1 MNKFFKLI
9 FVLCAICGFTQAQA
23 QPARPKLVVGLV
35 VDQMRWDYLCRY
47 QDRYCEGGFKR
58 LLNEGFSYENCR
70 IPYIPSVT
78 AIGHTSIYTGS
89 VPSIHGIA
97 GNNFMKDGKKTY
109 CTEDNTVKPVG
120 SNGKAGMESPRNM
133 WCTTIGDELR
143 IATNDRSKVIGVA
156 IKDRAAILPAG
167 HHANGAYWFDPEA
180 GKFITS
186 SFYMDKLPAWVNNFN
201 KQNFLR
207 GGYFV
212 HQFGYQSAT
221 SSSFKVSMEEPETHS
236 AFGVG
241 GRLVGLMY
249 EHSDDKF
256 MGTGS
261 AYTDA
266 QSFKK
271 QTNQTGY
278 QGTGFLTRLVYHP
291 LIEKGNLF
299 HVGIGLNY
307 ELAAENRSNME
318 FKAPYPVRVAGI
330 NAIGAKITDAKSDF
344 KFSGELMAAKGHV
357 GIEGKYIFMNV
368 DRKGDAKSYNAWGAY
383 GNLRFL
389 LNNEY
394 EYVKNDAGIATP
406 APKSWELVAAYNYTD
421 MNDAKAGFHGGKLSD
436 WALTMNYY
444 INKYMI
450 WRVSGHIVRAGESDY
465 SGFNKNTFRVIETRL
480 QFKF

>member
-1 MNKFFKLI
+1 MAAAL
-9 FVLCAICGFTQAQA
+9 VMGFAAAANAQEN
-23 QPARPKLVVGLV
+23 KLVVKPSGRILMDAAFLNSSNKA
-35 VDQMRWDYLCRY
+35 VDEQCVDGVNVPDIRIGMKVSYGKW
-47 QDRYCEGGFKR
+47 EGK
-58 LLNEGFSYENCR
+58 
-70 IPYIPSVT
+70 
-78 AIGHTSIYTGS
+78 ADIGYARGS
-89 VPSIHGIA
+89 VSP
-97 GNNFMKDGKKTY
+97 KD
-109 CTEDNTVKPVG
+109 
-120 SNGKAGMESPRNM
+120 
-133 WCTTIGDELR
+133 I
-143 IATNDRSKVIGVA
+143 
-156 IKDRAAILPAG
+156 
-167 HHANGAYWFDPEA
+167 
-180 GKFITS
+180 FIQ
-186 SFYMDKLPAWVNNFN
+186 YNFN

-249 EHSDDKF
+249 EHSDNKF

-261 AYTDA
+261 IYTDA

-271 QTNQTGY
+271 QTNHTGY
-278 QGTGFLTRLVYHP
+278 QGTGLLTRLVYHP

-318 FKAPYPVRVAGI
+318 FKASYPVRVAGI

-357 GIEGKYIFMNV
+357 GIEGQYIFMNV

>member
-1 MNKFFKLI
+1 MAAAL
-9 FVLCAICGFTQAQA
+9 VMGFAAAANAQEN
-23 QPARPKLVVGLV
+23 KLVVKPSGRILMDAAFLNSSNKA
-35 VDQMRWDYLCRY
+35 VDEQCVDGVNVPDIRIGMKVSYGKW
-47 QDRYCEGGFKR
+47 EGK
-58 LLNEGFSYENCR
+58 
-70 IPYIPSVT
+70 
-78 AIGHTSIYTGS
+78 ADIGYARGS
-89 VPSIHGIA
+89 VSP
-97 GNNFMKDGKKTY
+97 KD
-109 CTEDNTVKPVG
+109 
-120 SNGKAGMESPRNM
+120 
-133 WCTTIGDELR
+133 I
-143 IATNDRSKVIGVA
+143 
-156 IKDRAAILPAG
+156 
-167 HHANGAYWFDPEA
+167 
-180 GKFITS
+180 FIQ
-186 SFYMDKLPAWVNNFN
+186 YNFN

-261 AYTDA
+261 VYTDA

-357 GIEGKYIFMNV
+357 GIEGQYIFMNV
-368 DRKGDAKSYNAWGAY
+368 DRKGDAKSYKAWGAY

>member
-1 MNKFFKLI
+1 MKKYIMAAAL
-9 FVLCAICGFTQAQA
+9 VMGFAAAANAQEN
-23 QPARPKLVVGLV
+23 KLVVKPSGRILMDAAFLNSSNKT
-35 VDQMRWDYLCRY
+35 VDEQCVDGVNVPDIRIGMKVSYGKW
-47 QDRYCEGGFKR
+47 EGK
-58 LLNEGFSYENCR
+58 
-70 IPYIPSVT
+70 
-78 AIGHTSIYTGS
+78 ADIGYARGS
-89 VPSIHGIA
+89 VSP
-97 GNNFMKDGKKTY
+97 KD
-109 CTEDNTVKPVG
+109 
-120 SNGKAGMESPRNM
+120 
-133 WCTTIGDELR
+133 I
-143 IATNDRSKVIGVA
+143 
-156 IKDRAAILPAG
+156 
-167 HHANGAYWFDPEA
+167 
-180 GKFITS
+180 FIQ
-186 SFYMDKLPAWVNNFN
+186 YNFN

-249 EHSDDKF
+249 EHSDNKF

-261 AYTDA
+261 IYTDA

-271 QTNQTGY
+271 QTNHTGY
-278 QGTGFLTRLVYHP
+278 QGSGFLTRLVYHP

-330 NAIGAKITDAKSDF
+330 NAIGAKITDAKNDF

-357 GIEGKYIFMNV
+357 GIEGQYIFMNV

-465 SGFNKNTFRVIETRL
+465 SGFNKNTFRVIETRI

>member
-1 MNKFFKLI
+1 MAAAL
-9 FVLCAICGFTQAQA
+9 VMGFAAAANAQEN
-23 QPARPKLVVGLV
+23 KLVVKPSGRILMDAAFLNSSNKA
-35 VDQMRWDYLCRY
+35 VDEQCVDGVNVPDIRIGMKVSYGKW
-47 QDRYCEGGFKR
+47 EGK
-58 LLNEGFSYENCR
+58 
-70 IPYIPSVT
+70 
-78 AIGHTSIYTGS
+78 ADIGYARGS
-89 VPSIHGIA
+89 VSP
-97 GNNFMKDGKKTY
+97 KD
-109 CTEDNTVKPVG
+109 
-120 SNGKAGMESPRNM
+120 
-133 WCTTIGDELR
+133 I
-143 IATNDRSKVIGVA
+143 
-156 IKDRAAILPAG
+156 
-167 HHANGAYWFDPEA
+167 
-180 GKFITS
+180 FIQ
-186 SFYMDKLPAWVNNFN
+186 YNFN

-249 EHSDDKF
+249 EHSDNKF

-261 AYTDA
+261 VYTDA

-278 QGTGFLTRLVYHP
+278 QGTGLLTRLVYHP
-291 LIEKGNLF
+291 FIEKGNLF

-357 GIEGKYIFMNV
+357 GIEGQYIFMNV

>member
-1 MNKFFKLI
+1 MKKYMMAAAL
-9 FVLCAICGFTQAQA
+9 VMGFAAAANAQEN
-23 QPARPKLVVGLV
+23 KLVVKPSGRILMDAAFLSSSNKA
-35 VDQMRWDYLCRY
+35 VDEQCVDGVNVPDIRIGMKVSYGKW
-47 QDRYCEGGFKR
+47 EGK
-58 LLNEGFSYENCR
+58 
-70 IPYIPSVT
+70 
-78 AIGHTSIYTGS
+78 ADIGYARGS
-89 VPSIHGIA
+89 VSP
-97 GNNFMKDGKKTY
+97 KD
-109 CTEDNTVKPVG
+109 
-120 SNGKAGMESPRNM
+120 
-133 WCTTIGDELR
+133 I
-143 IATNDRSKVIGVA
+143 
-156 IKDRAAILPAG
+156 
-167 HHANGAYWFDPEA
+167 
-180 GKFITS
+180 FIQ
-186 SFYMDKLPAWVNNFN
+186 YNFN

-249 EHSDDKF
+249 EHSDNKF

-261 AYTDA
+261 IYTDA

-271 QTNQTGY
+271 QTNHTGY
-278 QGTGFLTRLVYHP
+278 QGSGFLTRLVYHP

-330 NAIGAKITDAKSDF
+330 NAIGAKITDAKNDF

-357 GIEGKYIFMNV
+357 GIEGQYIFMNV

>member
-1 MNKFFKLI
+1 MAAAL
-9 FVLCAICGFTQAQA
+9 VMGFAAAANAQEN
-23 QPARPKLVVGLV
+23 KLVVKPSGRILMDAAFLNSSNKT
-35 VDQMRWDYLCRY
+35 VDEQCVDGVNVPDIRIGMKVSYGKW
-47 QDRYCEGGFKR
+47 EGK
-58 LLNEGFSYENCR
+58 
-70 IPYIPSVT
+70 
-78 AIGHTSIYTGS
+78 ADIGYARGS
-89 VPSIHGIA
+89 VSP
-97 GNNFMKDGKKTY
+97 KD
-109 CTEDNTVKPVG
+109 
-120 SNGKAGMESPRNM
+120 
-133 WCTTIGDELR
+133 I
-143 IATNDRSKVIGVA
+143 
-156 IKDRAAILPAG
+156 
-167 HHANGAYWFDPEA
+167 
-180 GKFITS
+180 FIQ
-186 SFYMDKLPAWVNNFN
+186 YNFN

-261 AYTDA
+261 IYTDA

-271 QTNQTGY
+271 QTNHTGY
-278 QGTGFLTRLVYHP
+278 QGSGFLTRLVYHP

-299 HVGIGLNY
+299 HIGIGLNY

-357 GIEGKYIFMNV
+357 GIEGQYIFMNV

>member
-1 MNKFFKLI
+1 MKKYIMAAAL
-9 FVLCAICGFTQAQA
+9 VMGCAAAANAQEN
-23 QPARPKLVVGLV
+23 KLVVKPSGRILMDAAFLNSSNKA
-35 VDQMRWDYLCRY
+35 VDEQCVDGVNVPDIRIGMKVSYGKW
-47 QDRYCEGGFKR
+47 EGK
-58 LLNEGFSYENCR
+58 
-70 IPYIPSVT
+70 
-78 AIGHTSIYTGS
+78 ADIGYARGS
-89 VPSIHGIA
+89 VSP
-97 GNNFMKDGKKTY
+97 KD
-109 CTEDNTVKPVG
+109 
-120 SNGKAGMESPRNM
+120 
-133 WCTTIGDELR
+133 I
-143 IATNDRSKVIGVA
+143 
-156 IKDRAAILPAG
+156 
-167 HHANGAYWFDPEA
+167 
-180 GKFITS
+180 FIQ
-186 SFYMDKLPAWVNNFN
+186 YNFN

-261 AYTDA
+261 IYTDA

-271 QTNQTGY
+271 QTNHTGY
-278 QGTGFLTRLVYHP
+278 QGSGFLTRLVYHP

-330 NAIGAKITDAKSDF
+330 NAIGAKITDAKNDF

-357 GIEGKYIFMNV
+357 GIEGQYIFMNV

>member
-1 MNKFFKLI
+1 MAAAL
-9 FVLCAICGFTQAQA
+9 VMGFAAAANAQEN
-23 QPARPKLVVGLV
+23 KLVVKPSGRILMDAAFLNSSNKA
-35 VDQMRWDYLCRY
+35 VDEQCVDGVNVPDIRIGMKVSYGKW
-47 QDRYCEGGFKR
+47 EGK
-58 LLNEGFSYENCR
+58 
-70 IPYIPSVT
+70 
-78 AIGHTSIYTGS
+78 ADIGYARGS
-89 VPSIHGIA
+89 VSP
-97 GNNFMKDGKKTY
+97 KD
-109 CTEDNTVKPVG
+109 
-120 SNGKAGMESPRNM
+120 
-133 WCTTIGDELR
+133 I
-143 IATNDRSKVIGVA
+143 
-156 IKDRAAILPAG
+156 
-167 HHANGAYWFDPEA
+167 
-180 GKFITS
+180 FIQ
-186 SFYMDKLPAWVNNFN
+186 YNFN

-261 AYTDA
+261 VYTDA

-278 QGTGFLTRLVYHP
+278 QGTGLLTRLVYHP

-330 NAIGAKITDAKSDF
+330 NAIGAKITDAKNDF

-357 GIEGKYIFMNV
+357 GIEGQYIFMNV

>member
-1 MNKFFKLI
+1 MAAAL
-9 FVLCAICGFTQAQA
+9 VMGFAAAANAQEN
-23 QPARPKLVVGLV
+23 KLVVKPSGRILMDAAFLNSSNKT
-35 VDQMRWDYLCRY
+35 VDEQCVDGVNVPDIRIGMKVSYGKW
-47 QDRYCEGGFKR
+47 EGK
-58 LLNEGFSYENCR
+58 
-70 IPYIPSVT
+70 
-78 AIGHTSIYTGS
+78 ADIGYARGS
-89 VPSIHGIA
+89 VSP
-97 GNNFMKDGKKTY
+97 KD
-109 CTEDNTVKPVG
+109 
-120 SNGKAGMESPRNM
+120 
-133 WCTTIGDELR
+133 I
-143 IATNDRSKVIGVA
+143 
-156 IKDRAAILPAG
+156 
-167 HHANGAYWFDPEA
+167 
-180 GKFITS
+180 FIQ
-186 SFYMDKLPAWVNNFN
+186 YNFN

-249 EHSDDKF
+249 EHSDNKF

-261 AYTDA
+261 VYTDA
-266 QSFKK
+266 QSFKN
-271 QTNQTGY
+271 QTNRTGY
-278 QGTGFLTRLVYHP
+278 QGTGLLTRLVYHP

-330 NAIGAKITDAKSDF
+330 NAIGAKITDAKNDF
-344 KFSGELMAAKGHV
+344 KFSGEVMAAKGHV
-357 GIEGKYIFMNV
+357 GIEGQYIFMNV
-368 DRKGDAKSYNAWGAY
+368 DRKGDAKSYKAWGAY

-465 SGFNKNTFRVIETRL
+465 SGFNKNTFRVIETRI

>member
-1 MNKFFKLI
+1 MAAAL
-9 FVLCAICGFTQAQA
+9 VMGFAAAANAQEN
-23 QPARPKLVVGLV
+23 KLVVKPSGRILMDAAFLSSSNKA
-35 VDQMRWDYLCRY
+35 VDEQCVDGVNVPDTRIGMKVSYGKW
-47 QDRYCEGGFKR
+47 EGK
-58 LLNEGFSYENCR
+58 
-70 IPYIPSVT
+70 
-78 AIGHTSIYTGS
+78 ADIGYARGS
-89 VPSIHGIA
+89 VSP
-97 GNNFMKDGKKTY
+97 KD
-109 CTEDNTVKPVG
+109 
-120 SNGKAGMESPRNM
+120 
-133 WCTTIGDELR
+133 I
-143 IATNDRSKVIGVA
+143 
-156 IKDRAAILPAG
+156 
-167 HHANGAYWFDPEA
+167 
-180 GKFITS
+180 FIQ
-186 SFYMDKLPAWVNNFN
+186 YNFN

-249 EHSDDKF
+249 EHSDNKF

-261 AYTDA
+261 IYTDA

-271 QTNQTGY
+271 QTNHTGY
-278 QGTGFLTRLVYHP
+278 QGSGFLTRLVYHP

-357 GIEGKYIFMNV
+357 GIEGQYIFMNV

-465 SGFNKNTFRVIETRL
+465 SGFNKNTFRVIETRI

>member
-1 MNKFFKLI
+1 MAAAL
-9 FVLCAICGFTQAQA
+9 VMGFAAAANAQEN
-23 QPARPKLVVGLV
+23 KLVVKPSGRILMDAAFLNSSNKA
-35 VDQMRWDYLCRY
+35 VDEQCVDGVNVPDIRIGMKVSYGKW
-47 QDRYCEGGFKR
+47 EGK
-58 LLNEGFSYENCR
+58 
-70 IPYIPSVT
+70 
-78 AIGHTSIYTGS
+78 ADIGYARGS
-89 VPSIHGIA
+89 VSP
-97 GNNFMKDGKKTY
+97 KD
-109 CTEDNTVKPVG
+109 
-120 SNGKAGMESPRNM
+120 
-133 WCTTIGDELR
+133 I
-143 IATNDRSKVIGVA
+143 
-156 IKDRAAILPAG
+156 
-167 HHANGAYWFDPEA
+167 
-180 GKFITS
+180 FIQ
-186 SFYMDKLPAWVNNFN
+186 YNFN

-261 AYTDA
+261 VYTDA

-271 QTNQTGY
+271 QTNHTGY
-278 QGTGFLTRLVYHP
+278 QGSGFLTRLVYHP

-330 NAIGAKITDAKSDF
+330 NAIGAKITDAKNDF

-357 GIEGKYIFMNV
+357 GIEGQYIFMNV

-394 EYVKNDAGIATP
+394 EYVKHDAGIATP

>member
-1 MNKFFKLI
+1 MAAAL
-9 FVLCAICGFTQAQA
+9 VMGFAAAANAQEN
-23 QPARPKLVVGLV
+23 KLVVKPSGRILMDAAFLNSSNKT
-35 VDQMRWDYLCRY
+35 VDEQCVDGVNVPDIRIGMKVSYGKW
-47 QDRYCEGGFKR
+47 EGK
-58 LLNEGFSYENCR
+58 
-70 IPYIPSVT
+70 
-78 AIGHTSIYTGS
+78 ADIGYARGS
-89 VPSIHGIA
+89 VSP
-97 GNNFMKDGKKTY
+97 KD
-109 CTEDNTVKPVG
+109 
-120 SNGKAGMESPRNM
+120 
-133 WCTTIGDELR
+133 I
-143 IATNDRSKVIGVA
+143 
-156 IKDRAAILPAG
+156 
-167 HHANGAYWFDPEA
+167 
-180 GKFITS
+180 FIQ
-186 SFYMDKLPAWVNNFN
+186 YNFN

-221 SSSFKVSMEEPETHS
+221 SSSFKVSMEEPEIHS

-249 EHSDDKF
+249 EHSDNKF

-261 AYTDA
+261 IYTDA

-271 QTNQTGY
+271 QTNHTGY
-278 QGTGFLTRLVYHP
+278 QGTGLLTRLVYHP

-330 NAIGAKITDAKSDF
+330 NAIGAKITDAKNDF

-357 GIEGKYIFMNV
+357 GIEGQYIFMNV

>member
-1 MNKFFKLI
+1 MAAAL
-9 FVLCAICGFTQAQA
+9 VMGFAAAANAQEN
-23 QPARPKLVVGLV
+23 KLVVKPSGRILMDAAFLSSSNKA
-35 VDQMRWDYLCRY
+35 VDEQCVDGVNVPDIRIGMKVSYGKW
-47 QDRYCEGGFKR
+47 EGK
-58 LLNEGFSYENCR
+58 
-70 IPYIPSVT
+70 
-78 AIGHTSIYTGS
+78 ADIGYARGS
-89 VPSIHGIA
+89 VSP
-97 GNNFMKDGKKTY
+97 KD
-109 CTEDNTVKPVG
+109 
-120 SNGKAGMESPRNM
+120 
-133 WCTTIGDELR
+133 I
-143 IATNDRSKVIGVA
+143 
-156 IKDRAAILPAG
+156 
-167 HHANGAYWFDPEA
+167 
-180 GKFITS
+180 FIQ
-186 SFYMDKLPAWVNNFN
+186 YNFN

-261 AYTDA
+261 VYTDA

-271 QTNQTGY
+271 QTNHTGY
-278 QGTGFLTRLVYHP
+278 QGTGLLTRLVYHP

-357 GIEGKYIFMNV
+357 GIEGQYIFMNV

>member
-1 MNKFFKLI
+1 MAAAL
-9 FVLCAICGFTQAQA
+9 VMGFAAAANAQEN
-23 QPARPKLVVGLV
+23 KLVVKPSGRILMDAAFLNSSNKA
-35 VDQMRWDYLCRY
+35 VDEQCVDGVNVPDIRIGMKVSYGKW
-47 QDRYCEGGFKR
+47 EGK
-58 LLNEGFSYENCR
+58 
-70 IPYIPSVT
+70 
-78 AIGHTSIYTGS
+78 ADIGYARGS
-89 VPSIHGIA
+89 VSP
-97 GNNFMKDGKKTY
+97 KD
-109 CTEDNTVKPVG
+109 
-120 SNGKAGMESPRNM
+120 
-133 WCTTIGDELR
+133 I
-143 IATNDRSKVIGVA
+143 
-156 IKDRAAILPAG
+156 
-167 HHANGAYWFDPEA
+167 
-180 GKFITS
+180 FIQ
-186 SFYMDKLPAWVNNFN
+186 YNFN

-261 AYTDA
+261 IYTDA

-330 NAIGAKITDAKSDF
+330 NAIGAKITDAKNDF

-357 GIEGKYIFMNV
+357 GIEGQYIFMNV

-421 MNDAKAGFHGGKLSD
+421 MNDSKAGFHGGKLSD

>member
-1 MNKFFKLI
+1 MKKYMMAAAL
-9 FVLCAICGFTQAQA
+9 VMGFAAAANAQEN
-23 QPARPKLVVGLV
+23 KLVVKPSGRILMDAAFLNSSNKA
-35 VDQMRWDYLCRY
+35 VDEQCVDGVNVPDIRIGMKVSYGKW
-47 QDRYCEGGFKR
+47 EGK
-58 LLNEGFSYENCR
+58 
-70 IPYIPSVT
+70 
-78 AIGHTSIYTGS
+78 ADIGYARGS
-89 VPSIHGIA
+89 VSP
-97 GNNFMKDGKKTY
+97 KD
-109 CTEDNTVKPVG
+109 
-120 SNGKAGMESPRNM
+120 
-133 WCTTIGDELR
+133 I
-143 IATNDRSKVIGVA
+143 
-156 IKDRAAILPAG
+156 
-167 HHANGAYWFDPEA
+167 
-180 GKFITS
+180 FIQ
-186 SFYMDKLPAWVNNFN
+186 YNFN

-261 AYTDA
+261 VYTDA

-278 QGTGFLTRLVYHP
+278 QGTGLLTRLVYHP

-330 NAIGAKITDAKSDF
+330 NAIGAKITDAKNDF

-357 GIEGKYIFMNV
+357 GIEGQYIFMNV

-465 SGFNKNTFRVIETRL
+465 SGFNKNTFRVIETRI

>member
-1 MNKFFKLI
+1 MAAAL
-9 FVLCAICGFTQAQA
+9 VMGFAAAANAQEN
-23 QPARPKLVVGLV
+23 KLVVKPSGRILMDAAFLNSSNKA
-35 VDQMRWDYLCRY
+35 VDEQCVDGVNVPDIRIGMKVSYGKW
-47 QDRYCEGGFKR
+47 EGK
-58 LLNEGFSYENCR
+58 
-70 IPYIPSVT
+70 
-78 AIGHTSIYTGS
+78 ADIGYARGS
-89 VPSIHGIA
+89 VSP
-97 GNNFMKDGKKTY
+97 KD
-109 CTEDNTVKPVG
+109 
-120 SNGKAGMESPRNM
+120 
-133 WCTTIGDELR
+133 I
-143 IATNDRSKVIGVA
+143 
-156 IKDRAAILPAG
+156 
-167 HHANGAYWFDPEA
+167 
-180 GKFITS
+180 FIQ
-186 SFYMDKLPAWVNNFN
+186 YNFN

-261 AYTDA
+261 VYTDA

-330 NAIGAKITDAKSDF
+330 NAIGAKITDAKNDF
-344 KFSGELMAAKGHV
+344 KFCGELLAAKGHV
-357 GIEGKYIFMNV
+357 GIEGQYIFMNV

>member
-1 MNKFFKLI
+1 MAAAL
-9 FVLCAICGFTQAQA
+9 VMGFAAAANAQEN
-23 QPARPKLVVGLV
+23 KLVVKPSGRILMDAAFLNSSNKA
-35 VDQMRWDYLCRY
+35 VDEQCVDGVNVPDIRIGMKVSYGKW
-47 QDRYCEGGFKR
+47 EGK
-58 LLNEGFSYENCR
+58 
-70 IPYIPSVT
+70 
-78 AIGHTSIYTGS
+78 ADIGYARGS
-89 VPSIHGIA
+89 VSP
-97 GNNFMKDGKKTY
+97 KD
-109 CTEDNTVKPVG
+109 
-120 SNGKAGMESPRNM
+120 
-133 WCTTIGDELR
+133 I
-143 IATNDRSKVIGVA
+143 
-156 IKDRAAILPAG
+156 
-167 HHANGAYWFDPEA
+167 
-180 GKFITS
+180 FIQ
-186 SFYMDKLPAWVNNFN
+186 YNFN
-201 KQNFLR
+201 KENFLR

-261 AYTDA
+261 VYTDA

-271 QTNQTGY
+271 QTNHTGY

-330 NAIGAKITDAKSDF
+330 NAIGAKITDAKNDF

-357 GIEGKYIFMNV
+357 GIEGQYIFMNV

>member
-1 MNKFFKLI
+1 MAAAL
-9 FVLCAICGFTQAQA
+9 VMGFAAAANAQEN
-23 QPARPKLVVGLV
+23 KLVVKPSGRILMDAAFLNSSNKA
-35 VDQMRWDYLCRY
+35 VDEQCVDGVNVPDIRIGMKVSYGKW
-47 QDRYCEGGFKR
+47 EGK
-58 LLNEGFSYENCR
+58 
-70 IPYIPSVT
+70 
-78 AIGHTSIYTGS
+78 ADIGYARGS
-89 VPSIHGIA
+89 VSP
-97 GNNFMKDGKKTY
+97 KD
-109 CTEDNTVKPVG
+109 
-120 SNGKAGMESPRNM
+120 
-133 WCTTIGDELR
+133 I
-143 IATNDRSKVIGVA
+143 
-156 IKDRAAILPAG
+156 
-167 HHANGAYWFDPEA
+167 
-180 GKFITS
+180 FIQ
-186 SFYMDKLPAWVNNFN
+186 YNFN

-261 AYTDA
+261 IYTDA

-271 QTNQTGY
+271 QTNHTGY
-278 QGTGFLTRLVYHP
+278 QGTGLLTRLVYHP
-291 LIEKGNLF
+291 FIEKGNLF

-357 GIEGKYIFMNV
+357 GIEGQYIFMNV

-406 APKSWELVAAYNYTD
+406 APKSWELVAAYNYTN

>member
-1 MNKFFKLI
+1 MAAAL
-9 FVLCAICGFTQAQA
+9 VMGFAAAANAQEN
-23 QPARPKLVVGLV
+23 KLVVKPSGRILMDAAFLNSSNKA
-35 VDQMRWDYLCRY
+35 VDEQCVDGVNVPDIRIGMKVSYGKW
-47 QDRYCEGGFKR
+47 EGK
-58 LLNEGFSYENCR
+58 
-70 IPYIPSVT
+70 
-78 AIGHTSIYTGS
+78 ADIGYARGS
-89 VPSIHGIA
+89 VSP
-97 GNNFMKDGKKTY
+97 KD
-109 CTEDNTVKPVG
+109 
-120 SNGKAGMESPRNM
+120 
-133 WCTTIGDELR
+133 I
-143 IATNDRSKVIGVA
+143 
-156 IKDRAAILPAG
+156 
-167 HHANGAYWFDPEA
+167 
-180 GKFITS
+180 FIQ
-186 SFYMDKLPAWVNNFN
+186 YNFN

-261 AYTDA
+261 IYTDA

-271 QTNQTGY
+271 QTNHTGY
-278 QGTGFLTRLVYHP
+278 QGSGFLTRLVYHP

-330 NAIGAKITDAKSDF
+330 NAIGVKITDAKNDF

-357 GIEGKYIFMNV
+357 GIEGQYIFMNV

>member
-1 MNKFFKLI
+1 MAAAL
-9 FVLCAICGFTQAQA
+9 VMGFAAAANAQEN
-23 QPARPKLVVGLV
+23 KLVVKPSGRILMDAAFLNSSNKA
-35 VDQMRWDYLCRY
+35 VDEQCVDGVNVPDIRIGMKVSYGKW
-47 QDRYCEGGFKR
+47 EGK
-58 LLNEGFSYENCR
+58 
-70 IPYIPSVT
+70 
-78 AIGHTSIYTGS
+78 ADIGYARGS
-89 VPSIHGIA
+89 VSP
-97 GNNFMKDGKKTY
+97 KD
-109 CTEDNTVKPVG
+109 
-120 SNGKAGMESPRNM
+120 
-133 WCTTIGDELR
+133 I
-143 IATNDRSKVIGVA
+143 
-156 IKDRAAILPAG
+156 
-167 HHANGAYWFDPEA
+167 
-180 GKFITS
+180 FIQ
-186 SFYMDKLPAWVNNFN
+186 YNFN
-201 KQNFLR
+201 KENFLR

-249 EHSDDKF
+249 EHSDNKF

-261 AYTDA
+261 IYTDA

-271 QTNQTGY
+271 QTNHTGY

-357 GIEGKYIFMNV
+357 GIEGQYIFMNV
-368 DRKGDAKSYNAWGAY
+368 DRKGDAKSYKAWGAY

-465 SGFNKNTFRVIETRL
+465 SGFNKNTFRVIETRI

>member
-1 MNKFFKLI
+1 MAAAL
-9 FVLCAICGFTQAQA
+9 VMGFAAAANAQEN
-23 QPARPKLVVGLV
+23 KLVVKPSGRILMDAAFLNSSNKT
-35 VDQMRWDYLCRY
+35 VDEQCVDGVNVPDIRIGMKVSYGKW
-47 QDRYCEGGFKR
+47 EGK
-58 LLNEGFSYENCR
+58 
-70 IPYIPSVT
+70 
-78 AIGHTSIYTGS
+78 ADIGYARGS
-89 VPSIHGIA
+89 VSP
-97 GNNFMKDGKKTY
+97 KD
-109 CTEDNTVKPVG
+109 
-120 SNGKAGMESPRNM
+120 
-133 WCTTIGDELR
+133 I
-143 IATNDRSKVIGVA
+143 
-156 IKDRAAILPAG
+156 
-167 HHANGAYWFDPEA
+167 
-180 GKFITS
+180 FIQ
-186 SFYMDKLPAWVNNFN
+186 YNFN

-256 MGTGS
+256 MDTGS
-261 AYTDA
+261 VYTDA

-330 NAIGAKITDAKSDF
+330 NAIGAKITDAKNDF

-357 GIEGKYIFMNV
+357 GIEGQYIFMNV

>member
-1 MNKFFKLI
+1 MKKYIMAAAL
-9 FVLCAICGFTQAQA
+9 VMGFAAAANAQEN
-23 QPARPKLVVGLV
+23 KLVVKPSGRILMDAAFLNSSNKA
-35 VDQMRWDYLCRY
+35 VDEQCVDGVNVPDIRIGMKASYGKW
-47 QDRYCEGGFKR
+47 EGK
-58 LLNEGFSYENCR
+58 
-70 IPYIPSVT
+70 
-78 AIGHTSIYTGS
+78 ADIGYARGS
-89 VPSIHGIA
+89 VSP
-97 GNNFMKDGKKTY
+97 KD
-109 CTEDNTVKPVG
+109 
-120 SNGKAGMESPRNM
+120 
-133 WCTTIGDELR
+133 I
-143 IATNDRSKVIGVA
+143 
-156 IKDRAAILPAG
+156 
-167 HHANGAYWFDPEA
+167 
-180 GKFITS
+180 FIQ
-186 SFYMDKLPAWVNNFN
+186 YNFN

-261 AYTDA
+261 IYTDA

-271 QTNQTGY
+271 QTNHTGY
-278 QGTGFLTRLVYHP
+278 QGSGFLTRLVYHP

-330 NAIGAKITDAKSDF
+330 NAIGAKITDAKNDF

-357 GIEGKYIFMNV
+357 GIEGQYIFMNV

>member
-1 MNKFFKLI
+1 MAAAL
-9 FVLCAICGFTQAQA
+9 VMGFTAAANAQEN
-23 QPARPKLVVGLV
+23 KLVVKPSGRILMDAAFLNSSNKT
-35 VDQMRWDYLCRY
+35 VDEQCVDGVNVPDIRIGMKVSYGKW
-47 QDRYCEGGFKR
+47 EGK
-58 LLNEGFSYENCR
+58 
-70 IPYIPSVT
+70 
-78 AIGHTSIYTGS
+78 ADIGYARGS
-89 VPSIHGIA
+89 VSP
-97 GNNFMKDGKKTY
+97 KD
-109 CTEDNTVKPVG
+109 
-120 SNGKAGMESPRNM
+120 
-133 WCTTIGDELR
+133 I
-143 IATNDRSKVIGVA
+143 
-156 IKDRAAILPAG
+156 
-167 HHANGAYWFDPEA
+167 
-180 GKFITS
+180 FIQ
-186 SFYMDKLPAWVNNFN
+186 YNFN

-261 AYTDA
+261 VYTDA

-330 NAIGAKITDAKSDF
+330 NAIGAKITDAKNDF

-357 GIEGKYIFMNV
+357 GIEGQYIFMNV

>member
-1 MNKFFKLI
+1 MKKYMMAAAL
-9 FVLCAICGFTQAQA
+9 VMGFAAAANAQEN
-23 QPARPKLVVGLV
+23 KLVVKPSGRILMDAAFLNSSNKT
-35 VDQMRWDYLCRY
+35 VDEQCVDGVNVPDIRIGMKVSYGKW
-47 QDRYCEGGFKR
+47 EGK
-58 LLNEGFSYENCR
+58 
-70 IPYIPSVT
+70 
-78 AIGHTSIYTGS
+78 ADIGYARGS
-89 VPSIHGIA
+89 VSP
-97 GNNFMKDGKKTY
+97 KD
-109 CTEDNTVKPVG
+109 
-120 SNGKAGMESPRNM
+120 
-133 WCTTIGDELR
+133 I
-143 IATNDRSKVIGVA
+143 
-156 IKDRAAILPAG
+156 
-167 HHANGAYWFDPEA
+167 
-180 GKFITS
+180 FIQ
-186 SFYMDKLPAWVNNFN
+186 YNFN

-249 EHSDDKF
+249 EHSDNKF

-261 AYTDA
+261 VYTDA

-278 QGTGFLTRLVYHP
+278 QGTGLLTRLVYHP
-291 LIEKGNLF
+291 FIEKGNLF

-330 NAIGAKITDAKSDF
+330 NAIGAKITDAKNDF
-344 KFSGELMAAKGHV
+344 KFSGEVMAAKGHV
-357 GIEGKYIFMNV
+357 GIEGQYIFMNV

-465 SGFNKNTFRVIETRL
+465 SGFNKNTFRVIETRI

>member
-1 MNKFFKLI
+1 MKKYIMAAALI
-9 FVLCAICGFTQAQA
+9 MGFAAAANAQEN
-23 QPARPKLVVGLV
+23 KLVVKPSGRILMDAAFLNSSNKT
-35 VDQMRWDYLCRY
+35 VDEQCVDGVNVPDIRIGMKVSYGKW
-47 QDRYCEGGFKR
+47 EGK
-58 LLNEGFSYENCR
+58 
-70 IPYIPSVT
+70 
-78 AIGHTSIYTGS
+78 ADIGYARGS
-89 VPSIHGIA
+89 VSP
-97 GNNFMKDGKKTY
+97 KD
-109 CTEDNTVKPVG
+109 
-120 SNGKAGMESPRNM
+120 
-133 WCTTIGDELR
+133 I
-143 IATNDRSKVIGVA
+143 
-156 IKDRAAILPAG
+156 
-167 HHANGAYWFDPEA
+167 
-180 GKFITS
+180 FIQ
-186 SFYMDKLPAWVNNFN
+186 YNFN

-249 EHSDDKF
+249 EHSDNKF

-261 AYTDA
+261 IYTDA

-271 QTNQTGY
+271 QTNHTGY
-278 QGTGFLTRLVYHP
+278 QGSGFLTRLVYHP

-330 NAIGAKITDAKSDF
+330 NAIGAKITDAKNDF

-357 GIEGKYIFMNV
+357 GIEGQYIFMNV

-465 SGFNKNTFRVIETRL
+465 SGFNKNTFRVIETRI

>member
-1 MNKFFKLI
+1 MKKYMMAAAL
-9 FVLCAICGFTQAQA
+9 VMGFAAAANAQEN
-23 QPARPKLVVGLV
+23 KLVVKPSGRILMDAAFLNSSNKA
-35 VDQMRWDYLCRY
+35 VDEQCVDGVNVPDIRIGMKVSYGKW
-47 QDRYCEGGFKR
+47 EGK
-58 LLNEGFSYENCR
+58 
-70 IPYIPSVT
+70 
-78 AIGHTSIYTGS
+78 ADIGYARGS
-89 VPSIHGIA
+89 VSP
-97 GNNFMKDGKKTY
+97 KD
-109 CTEDNTVKPVG
+109 
-120 SNGKAGMESPRNM
+120 
-133 WCTTIGDELR
+133 I
-143 IATNDRSKVIGVA
+143 
-156 IKDRAAILPAG
+156 
-167 HHANGAYWFDPEA
+167 
-180 GKFITS
+180 FIQ
-186 SFYMDKLPAWVNNFN
+186 YNFN

-261 AYTDA
+261 VYTDA

-271 QTNQTGY
+271 QTNHTGY
-278 QGTGFLTRLVYHP
+278 QGSGFLTRLVYHP

-330 NAIGAKITDAKSDF
+330 NAIGAKITDAKNDF

-357 GIEGKYIFMNV
+357 GIEGQYIFMNV

>member
-1 MNKFFKLI
+1 MAAAL
-9 FVLCAICGFTQAQA
+9 VMGFAAAANAQEN
-23 QPARPKLVVGLV
+23 KLVVKPSGRILMDAAFLNSSNKA
-35 VDQMRWDYLCRY
+35 VDEQCVDGVNVPDIRIGMKVSYGKW
-47 QDRYCEGGFKR
+47 EGK
-58 LLNEGFSYENCR
+58 
-70 IPYIPSVT
+70 
-78 AIGHTSIYTGS
+78 ADIGYARGS
-89 VPSIHGIA
+89 VSP
-97 GNNFMKDGKKTY
+97 KD
-109 CTEDNTVKPVG
+109 
-120 SNGKAGMESPRNM
+120 
-133 WCTTIGDELR
+133 I
-143 IATNDRSKVIGVA
+143 
-156 IKDRAAILPAG
+156 
-167 HHANGAYWFDPEA
+167 
-180 GKFITS
+180 FIQ
-186 SFYMDKLPAWVNNFN
+186 YNFN

-249 EHSDDKF
+249 EHSDNKF

-261 AYTDA
+261 IYTDA

-278 QGTGFLTRLVYHP
+278 QGTGLLTRLVYHP
-291 LIEKGNLF
+291 FIEKGNLF

-330 NAIGAKITDAKSDF
+330 NAIGAKITDAKNDF

-357 GIEGKYIFMNV
+357 GIEGQYIFMNV

-465 SGFNKNTFRVIETRL
+465 SGFNKNTFRVIETRI

>member
-1 MNKFFKLI
+1 MAAAL
-9 FVLCAICGFTQAQA
+9 VMGFAAAANAQEN
-23 QPARPKLVVGLV
+23 KLVVKPSGRILMDAAFLNSSNKA
-35 VDQMRWDYLCRY
+35 VDEQCVDGVNVPDIRIGMKVSYGKW
-47 QDRYCEGGFKR
+47 EGK
-58 LLNEGFSYENCR
+58 
-70 IPYIPSVT
+70 
-78 AIGHTSIYTGS
+78 ADIGYARGS
-89 VPSIHGIA
+89 VSP
-97 GNNFMKDGKKTY
+97 KD
-109 CTEDNTVKPVG
+109 
-120 SNGKAGMESPRNM
+120 
-133 WCTTIGDELR
+133 I
-143 IATNDRSKVIGVA
+143 
-156 IKDRAAILPAG
+156 
-167 HHANGAYWFDPEA
+167 
-180 GKFITS
+180 FIQ
-186 SFYMDKLPAWVNNFN
+186 YNFN

-261 AYTDA
+261 VYTEA

-330 NAIGAKITDAKSDF
+330 NAIGAKITDAKNDF

-357 GIEGKYIFMNV
+357 GIEGQYIFMNV

>member
-1 MNKFFKLI
+1 MKKYIMAAAL
-9 FVLCAICGFTQAQA
+9 VMGFAAAANAQEN
-23 QPARPKLVVGLV
+23 KLVVKPSGRILMDAAFLSSSNKA
-35 VDQMRWDYLCRY
+35 VDEQCVDGVNVPDVRIGMKVSYGKW
-47 QDRYCEGGFKR
+47 EGK
-58 LLNEGFSYENCR
+58 
-70 IPYIPSVT
+70 
-78 AIGHTSIYTGS
+78 ADIGYARGS
-89 VPSIHGIA
+89 VSP
-97 GNNFMKDGKKTY
+97 KD
-109 CTEDNTVKPVG
+109 
-120 SNGKAGMESPRNM
+120 
-133 WCTTIGDELR
+133 I
-143 IATNDRSKVIGVA
+143 
-156 IKDRAAILPAG
+156 
-167 HHANGAYWFDPEA
+167 
-180 GKFITS
+180 FIQ
-186 SFYMDKLPAWVNNFN
+186 YNFN
-201 KQNFLR
+201 KENFLR

-249 EHSDDKF
+249 EHSDNKF

-261 AYTDA
+261 VYTDA

-278 QGTGFLTRLVYHP
+278 QGTGLLTRLVYHP

-330 NAIGAKITDAKSDF
+330 NAIGAKITDAKNDF
-344 KFSGELMAAKGHV
+344 KFSGEVMAAKGHV
-357 GIEGKYIFMNV
+357 GIEGQYIFMNV

-465 SGFNKNTFRVIETRL
+465 SGFNKNTFRVIETRI

>member
-1 MNKFFKLI
+1 MKKYIMAAAL
-9 FVLCAICGFTQAQA
+9 VMGFAAAANAQEN
-23 QPARPKLVVGLV
+23 KLVVKPSGRILMDAAFLSSSNKA
-35 VDQMRWDYLCRY
+35 VDEQCVDGVNVPDIRIGMKVSYGKW
-47 QDRYCEGGFKR
+47 EGK
-58 LLNEGFSYENCR
+58 
-70 IPYIPSVT
+70 
-78 AIGHTSIYTGS
+78 ADIGYARGS
-89 VPSIHGIA
+89 VSP
-97 GNNFMKDGKKTY
+97 KD
-109 CTEDNTVKPVG
+109 
-120 SNGKAGMESPRNM
+120 
-133 WCTTIGDELR
+133 I
-143 IATNDRSKVIGVA
+143 
-156 IKDRAAILPAG
+156 
-167 HHANGAYWFDPEA
+167 
-180 GKFITS
+180 FIQ
-186 SFYMDKLPAWVNNFN
+186 YNFN
-201 KQNFLR
+201 KENFLR

-249 EHSDDKF
+249 EHSDNKF

-261 AYTDA
+261 VYTDA

-278 QGTGFLTRLVYHP
+278 QGTGLLTRLVYHP

-330 NAIGAKITDAKSDF
+330 NAIGAKITDAKNDF

-357 GIEGKYIFMNV
+357 GIEGQYIFMNV

-465 SGFNKNTFRVIETRL
+465 SGFNKNTFRVIETRI

>member
-1 MNKFFKLI
+1 MAAAL
-9 FVLCAICGFTQAQA
+9 VMGFAAAANAQEN
-23 QPARPKLVVGLV
+23 KLVVKPSGRILMDAAFLNSSNKA
-35 VDQMRWDYLCRY
+35 VDEQCVDGVNVPDIRIGMKVSYGKW
-47 QDRYCEGGFKR
+47 EGK
-58 LLNEGFSYENCR
+58 
-70 IPYIPSVT
+70 
-78 AIGHTSIYTGS
+78 ADIGYARGS
-89 VPSIHGIA
+89 VSP
-97 GNNFMKDGKKTY
+97 KD
-109 CTEDNTVKPVG
+109 
-120 SNGKAGMESPRNM
+120 
-133 WCTTIGDELR
+133 I
-143 IATNDRSKVIGVA
+143 
-156 IKDRAAILPAG
+156 
-167 HHANGAYWFDPEA
+167 
-180 GKFITS
+180 FIQ
-186 SFYMDKLPAWVNNFN
+186 YNFN

-249 EHSDDKF
+249 EHSDNKF

-261 AYTDA
+261 IYTDA

-271 QTNQTGY
+271 QTNHTGY
-278 QGTGFLTRLVYHP
+278 QGSGFLTRLVYHP
-291 LIEKGNLF
+291 LIEKGDLF

-344 KFSGELMAAKGHV
+344 KFSGEVMAAKGHV
-357 GIEGKYIFMNV
+357 GIEGQYIFMNV

>member
-1 MNKFFKLI
+1 MAAAL
-9 FVLCAICGFTQAQA
+9 VMGFAAAANAQEN
-23 QPARPKLVVGLV
+23 KLVVKPSGRILMDAAFLNSSNKT
-35 VDQMRWDYLCRY
+35 VDEQCVDGVNVPDIRIGMKVSYGKW
-47 QDRYCEGGFKR
+47 EGK
-58 LLNEGFSYENCR
+58 
-70 IPYIPSVT
+70 
-78 AIGHTSIYTGS
+78 ADIGYARGS
-89 VPSIHGIA
+89 VSP
-97 GNNFMKDGKKTY
+97 KD
-109 CTEDNTVKPVG
+109 
-120 SNGKAGMESPRNM
+120 
-133 WCTTIGDELR
+133 I
-143 IATNDRSKVIGVA
+143 
-156 IKDRAAILPAG
+156 
-167 HHANGAYWFDPEA
+167 
-180 GKFITS
+180 FIQ
-186 SFYMDKLPAWVNNFN
+186 YNFN

-261 AYTDA
+261 VYTDA

-271 QTNQTGY
+271 QTNHTGY
-278 QGTGFLTRLVYHP
+278 QGSGFLTRLVYHP

-357 GIEGKYIFMNV
+357 GIEGQYIFMNV
-368 DRKGDAKSYNAWGAY
+368 DRKGDAKSYKAWGAY

-450 WRVSGHIVRAGESDY
+450 WRVSGHIVRAARATTLASTRTL
-465 SGFNKNTFRVIETRL
+465 SALLRHVCSSSSKKNMFN
-480 QFKF
+480 

>member
-1 MNKFFKLI
+1 MKKYIMAAAL
-9 FVLCAICGFTQAQA
+9 VMGFAAAANAQEN
-23 QPARPKLVVGLV
+23 KLVVKPSGRILMDAAFLNSSNKA
-35 VDQMRWDYLCRY
+35 VDEQCVDGVNVPDIRIGMKVSYGKW
-47 QDRYCEGGFKR
+47 EGK
-58 LLNEGFSYENCR
+58 
-70 IPYIPSVT
+70 
-78 AIGHTSIYTGS
+78 ADIGYARGS
-89 VPSIHGIA
+89 VSP
-97 GNNFMKDGKKTY
+97 KD
-109 CTEDNTVKPVG
+109 
-120 SNGKAGMESPRNM
+120 
-133 WCTTIGDELR
+133 I
-143 IATNDRSKVIGVA
+143 
-156 IKDRAAILPAG
+156 
-167 HHANGAYWFDPEA
+167 
-180 GKFITS
+180 FIQ
-186 SFYMDKLPAWVNNFN
+186 YNFN
-201 KQNFLR
+201 KENFLR

-249 EHSDDKF
+249 EHSDNKF

-261 AYTDA
+261 VYTDA

-271 QTNQTGY
+271 QTNHTGY

-330 NAIGAKITDAKSDF
+330 NAIGAKITDAKNDF

-357 GIEGKYIFMNV
+357 GIEGQYIFMNV

-465 SGFNKNTFRVIETRL
+465 SGFNKNTFRVIETRI

>member
-1 MNKFFKLI
+1 MAAAL
-9 FVLCAICGFTQAQA
+9 VMGFAAAANAQEN
-23 QPARPKLVVGLV
+23 KLVVKPSGRILMDAAFLNSSNKT
-35 VDQMRWDYLCRY
+35 VDEQCVDGVNDPDIRIGMKVSYGKW
-47 QDRYCEGGFKR
+47 EGK
-58 LLNEGFSYENCR
+58 
-70 IPYIPSVT
+70 
-78 AIGHTSIYTGS
+78 ADIGYARGS
-89 VPSIHGIA
+89 VSP
-97 GNNFMKDGKKTY
+97 KD
-109 CTEDNTVKPVG
+109 
-120 SNGKAGMESPRNM
+120 
-133 WCTTIGDELR
+133 I
-143 IATNDRSKVIGVA
+143 
-156 IKDRAAILPAG
+156 
-167 HHANGAYWFDPEA
+167 
-180 GKFITS
+180 FIQ
-186 SFYMDKLPAWVNNFN
+186 YNFN

-261 AYTDA
+261 ISTDA

-271 QTNQTGY
+271 QTNHTGY
-278 QGTGFLTRLVYHP
+278 QGSGFLTRLVYHP

-330 NAIGAKITDAKSDF
+330 NAIGAKITDAKNDF

-357 GIEGKYIFMNV
+357 GIEGQYICMNV

-450 WRVSGHIVRAGESDY
+450 WRESGHIVRAGESDY

>member
-1 MNKFFKLI
+1 MKKYMMAAAL
-9 FVLCAICGFTQAQA
+9 VMGFAAAANAQEN
-23 QPARPKLVVGLV
+23 KLVVKPSGRILMDAAFLSSSNKA
-35 VDQMRWDYLCRY
+35 VDEQCVDGVNVPDIRIGMKVSYGKW
-47 QDRYCEGGFKR
+47 EGK
-58 LLNEGFSYENCR
+58 
-70 IPYIPSVT
+70 
-78 AIGHTSIYTGS
+78 ADIGYARGS
-89 VPSIHGIA
+89 VSP
-97 GNNFMKDGKKTY
+97 KD
-109 CTEDNTVKPVG
+109 
-120 SNGKAGMESPRNM
+120 
-133 WCTTIGDELR
+133 I
-143 IATNDRSKVIGVA
+143 
-156 IKDRAAILPAG
+156 
-167 HHANGAYWFDPEA
+167 
-180 GKFITS
+180 FIQ
-186 SFYMDKLPAWVNNFN
+186 YNFN

-249 EHSDDKF
+249 EHSDNKF

-261 AYTDA
+261 IYTDA

-278 QGTGFLTRLVYHP
+278 QGTGLLTRLVYHP

-330 NAIGAKITDAKSDF
+330 NAIGAKITDAKNDF

-357 GIEGKYIFMNV
+357 GIEGQYIFMNV
-368 DRKGDAKSYNAWGAY
+368 DRKGDAKSYKAWGAY

-465 SGFNKNTFRVIETRL
+465 SGFNKNTFRVIETRI

>member
-1 MNKFFKLI
+1 MKKYIMAAAL
-9 FVLCAICGFTQAQA
+9 VMGFAAAANAQEN
-23 QPARPKLVVGLV
+23 KLVVKPSGRILMDAAFLNSSNKA
-35 VDQMRWDYLCRY
+35 VDEQCVDGVNVPDIRIGMKVSYGKW
-47 QDRYCEGGFKR
+47 EGK
-58 LLNEGFSYENCR
+58 
-70 IPYIPSVT
+70 
-78 AIGHTSIYTGS
+78 ADIGYARGS
-89 VPSIHGIA
+89 VSP
-97 GNNFMKDGKKTY
+97 KD
-109 CTEDNTVKPVG
+109 
-120 SNGKAGMESPRNM
+120 
-133 WCTTIGDELR
+133 I
-143 IATNDRSKVIGVA
+143 
-156 IKDRAAILPAG
+156 
-167 HHANGAYWFDPEA
+167 
-180 GKFITS
+180 FIQ
-186 SFYMDKLPAWVNNFN
+186 YNFN

-261 AYTDA
+261 IYTDA

-271 QTNQTGY
+271 QTNHTGY
-278 QGTGFLTRLVYHP
+278 QGSGFLTRLVYHP

-330 NAIGAKITDAKSDF
+330 NAIGAKITDAKNDF

-357 GIEGKYIFMNV
+357 GIEGQYIFMNV

>member
-1 MNKFFKLI
+1 MAAAL
-9 FVLCAICGFTQAQA
+9 VMGFAAAANAQEN
-23 QPARPKLVVGLV
+23 KLVVKPSGRILMDAAFLNSSNKA
-35 VDQMRWDYLCRY
+35 VDEQCVDGVNVPDIRIGMKVSYGKW
-47 QDRYCEGGFKR
+47 EGK
-58 LLNEGFSYENCR
+58 
-70 IPYIPSVT
+70 
-78 AIGHTSIYTGS
+78 ADIGYARGS
-89 VPSIHGIA
+89 VSP
-97 GNNFMKDGKKTY
+97 KD
-109 CTEDNTVKPVG
+109 
-120 SNGKAGMESPRNM
+120 
-133 WCTTIGDELR
+133 I
-143 IATNDRSKVIGVA
+143 
-156 IKDRAAILPAG
+156 
-167 HHANGAYWFDPEA
+167 
-180 GKFITS
+180 FIQ
-186 SFYMDKLPAWVNNFN
+186 YNFN

-261 AYTDA
+261 VYTDA

-330 NAIGAKITDAKSDF
+330 NAIGAKITDAKNDF

-357 GIEGKYIFMNV
+357 GIEGQYIFMNE

>member
-1 MNKFFKLI
+1 MKKYIMAAAL
-9 FVLCAICGFTQAQA
+9 VMGFAAAANAQEN
-23 QPARPKLVVGLV
+23 KLVVKPSGRILMDAAFLSSSNKA
-35 VDQMRWDYLCRY
+35 VDEQCVDGVNVPDIRIGMKVSYGKW
-47 QDRYCEGGFKR
+47 EGK
-58 LLNEGFSYENCR
+58 
-70 IPYIPSVT
+70 
-78 AIGHTSIYTGS
+78 ADIGYARGS
-89 VPSIHGIA
+89 VSP
-97 GNNFMKDGKKTY
+97 KD
-109 CTEDNTVKPVG
+109 
-120 SNGKAGMESPRNM
+120 
-133 WCTTIGDELR
+133 I
-143 IATNDRSKVIGVA
+143 
-156 IKDRAAILPAG
+156 
-167 HHANGAYWFDPEA
+167 
-180 GKFITS
+180 FIQ
-186 SFYMDKLPAWVNNFN
+186 YNFN
-201 KQNFLR
+201 KENFLR

-261 AYTDA
+261 IYTDA

-278 QGTGFLTRLVYHP
+278 QGTGLLTRLVYHP
-291 LIEKGNLF
+291 FIEKGNLF

-357 GIEGKYIFMNV
+357 GIEGQYIFMNV

-465 SGFNKNTFRVIETRL
+465 SGFNKNTFRVIETRI

>member
-1 MNKFFKLI
+1 MKKYIMAAAL
-9 FVLCAICGFTQAQA
+9 VMGFAAAANAQEN
-23 QPARPKLVVGLV
+23 KLVVKPSGRILMDAAFLNSSNKA
-35 VDQMRWDYLCRY
+35 VDEQCVDGVNVPDIRIGMKVSYGKW
-47 QDRYCEGGFKR
+47 EGK
-58 LLNEGFSYENCR
+58 
-70 IPYIPSVT
+70 
-78 AIGHTSIYTGS
+78 ADIGYARGS
-89 VPSIHGIA
+89 VSP
-97 GNNFMKDGKKTY
+97 KD
-109 CTEDNTVKPVG
+109 
-120 SNGKAGMESPRNM
+120 
-133 WCTTIGDELR
+133 I
-143 IATNDRSKVIGVA
+143 
-156 IKDRAAILPAG
+156 
-167 HHANGAYWFDPEA
+167 
-180 GKFITS
+180 FIQ
-186 SFYMDKLPAWVNNFN
+186 YNFN

-261 AYTDA
+261 IYTDA

-271 QTNQTGY
+271 QTNHTGY
-278 QGTGFLTRLVYHP
+278 QGTGLLTRLVYHP

-357 GIEGKYIFMNV
+357 GIEGQYIFMNV